1 MLQADQVSFAVGG
14 RRLVDGVT
22 VHLVPGRLL
31 AILGPNGAGKS
42 TLLALLSG
50 ERRPTGGAVRLD
62 GQDLRELPPQLL
74 AHRRALVGQH
84 PAAGFAFSVEEAIT
98 LAVETAPCSAIDRR
112 RLIGESLRAADAEG
126 LRDRLLPELS
136 GGESQRVAFARALA
150 QLAAGALHRDGPDGS
165 PCLLLDEPTAS
176 LDPAHQHHL
185 LRAARAWME
194 RTGGA
199 CAVVLHDM
207 TLAARYCD
215 DALVLADGRE
225 AWSGP
230 MPALPVPVLERVFAT
245 RFVRIPAPDGQGAV
259 FATTGQPPS
268 TPSLSGLDGA
278 IATDY

>member
-1 MLQADQVSFAVGG
+1 MLQAERVSFAVAG

-22 VHLVPGRLL
+22 VHLVPGRML

-50 ERRPTGGAVRLD
+50 ERRQTGGAVRLD
-62 GQDLRELPPQLL
+62 GRDLRVLPPRLL
-74 AHRRALVGQH
+74 ARRRALVGQH
-84 PAAGFAFSVEEAIT
+84 SSVGFAFSVEEAVQ
-98 LAVETAPCSAIDRR
+98 LAVESAPCSAAERR
-112 RLIGESLRAADAEG
+112 RLIAESLDAADAGG
-126 LRDRLLPELS
+126 LRHRLLPQLS
-136 GGESQRVAFARALA
+136 GGEGQRVAFARALA
-150 QLAAGALHRDGPDGS
+150 QLAAGALHRDGLDGAA
-165 PCLLLDEPTAS
+165 CLLLDEPTAS

-185 LRAARAWME
+185 LRAARGWMT

-215 DALVLADGRE
+215 DALLLAGGRE

-245 RFVRIPAPDGQGAV
+245 RFVRLPAPDGQGAV
-259 FATTGQPPS
+259 FATTGQPPASQPS
-268 TPSLSGLDGA
+268 TRLDV
-278 IATDY
+278 